1 MVLTDEIKDRI
12 REDIK
17 VRLEN
22 SHNIAIFLKN
32 YGIKSTRDTREEI
45 MSWLKSEF
53 DIVGEIEPSGDMLEF
68 NIKWKNE

>member
-1 MVLTDEIKDRI
+1 MILTDEIKAQMRK
-12 REDIK
+12 DIK

-32 YGIKSTRDTREEI
+32 YGIKSTRDAREET

-68 NIKWKNE
+68 NIEWTNE